1 MRRSRRSRWISGI
14 GAAVL
19 AGGVLMAS
27 AGLNVTPAVAAPP
40 TDPLAG
46 LPQNWDQ
53 VIPAATRFV
62 VLSDFGGAAVR
73 DNETG
78 LVWERTP
85 ATIPTAWKFGRF
97 ECASRTTGNRK
108 GWRLPSVHELASLL
122 DPSPGVTPPL
132 LPPGHPFTTGTTGVQ
147 SAIYWSATI
156 IKANPS
162 TSNAWGVDLSNG
174 QVTDVGDGVVNS
186 YRNWCVRG
194 GMNADEY

>member
-1 MRRSRRSRWISGI
+1 MVLSG
-14 GAAVL
+14 GLVL
-19 AGGVLMAS
+19 ANYGGEVSPTA
-27 AGLNVTPAVAAPP
+27 AAPA
-40 TDPLAG
+40 DPHAG

-85 ATIPTAWKFGRF
+85 AIDAPPWKYQLID
-97 ECASRTTGNRK
+97 CASRTTGNRK

-122 DPSPGVTPPL
+122 DPSPGVPPPL
-132 LPPGHPFTTGTTGVQ
+132 LPPGHPFTTGATGVQ
-147 SAIYWSATI
+147 SASYWSATAF
-156 IKANPS
+156 KFLPS
-162 TSNAWGVDLSNG
+162 NVWVVDFLTGN
-174 QVTDVGDGVVNS
+174 VTVVGDIAVNGILH
-186 YRNWCVRG
+186 WCVRG